1 MPRAPAPG
9 EYDTPSSATIF
20 ERPCPPR
27 PDMSRIPERVVAEM
41 VKEVSVKMND
51 PSYAQTLVGSWVQS
65 QPVATKYMT
74 AHVKELGGPEAVVS
88 MVFHAQIVA
97 TCFLRHAGRSVRKM
111 SFAELDAVS
120 GGDRDAELKKRQPA
134 LYDYL
139 QANVEHL
146 EMRKV
151 LTLVALAL

>member
-1 MPRAPAPG
+1 
-9 EYDTPSSATIF
+9 
-20 ERPCPPR
+20 
-27 PDMSRIPERVVAEM
+27 MSRIPERVVAEM

-97 TCFLRHAGRSVRKM
+97 TCFLRHAGRIYPAKDAVTTPE
-111 SFAELDAVS
+111 SFAAMYPRLEEFRTIQARLD
-120 GGDRDAELKKRQPA
+120 PA
-134 LYDYL
+134 NRLSSS
-139 QANVEHL
+139 
-146 EMRKV
+146 
-151 LTLVALAL
+151 LARRVGILPS